1 MKSKRGGVRKK
12 GKKGSNNWKD
22 PYSSLDPQKNMG
34 RRLDDVEDIQ
44 EYVHKLND
52 KDKAFMA
59 KFMKEYNNA
68 SYNADDLSQNLHNT
82 PALKKSIT
90 DRNNDRNRCIYTRE
104 KAKGM
109 LNYSGTDAELEALV
123 YGEAISETASS
134 DEELEDELDSLVD
147 PL

>member
-68 SYNADDLSQNLHNT
+68 SYNAEDLSQNLHNT

-109 LNYSGTDAELEALV
+109 LNYSSSDAELEVLV
-123 YGEAISETASS
+123 YGSEIQEDIAEEETEEFT
-134 DEELEDELDSLVD
+134 DEI
-147 PL
+147 

>member
-1 MKSKRGGVRKK
+1 
-12 GKKGSNNWKD
+12 
-22 PYSSLDPQKNMG
+22 MG

-109 LNYSGTDAELEALV
+109 LNYSSSDAELELLV
-123 YGEAISETASS
+123 YGSEIEEDVAEEEVEEFI
-134 DEELEDELDSLVD
+134 DEI
-147 PL
+147 

>member
-109 LNYSGTDAELEALV
+109 LNYSSSDAELELLV
-123 YGEAISETASS
+123 YGSEIEEDVAEEEVEEFI
-134 DEELEDELDSLVD
+134 DET
-147 PL
+147 

>member
-109 LNYSGTDAELEALV
+109 LNYSSSDAELELLV
-123 YGEAISETASS
+123 YGSEIEEDVAEEEVEEFI
-134 DEELEDELDSLVD
+134 DEI
-147 PL
+147 